1 MELKKE
7 LRKTLNNYLRGNV
20 IIKEKDMARDI
31 VEKKFFIESIVLLR
45 EIEDRRD
52 FMEEELGV
60 DMSIYEEKFLF
71 IIENLFRL
79 HFSNDQVALIQYFI
93 YEVPLLEDWNGK
105 LEIPNGKQ
113 SVVVALETPEDL
125 WSVVNSIKS
134 TKK

>member
-1 MELKKE
+1 MKKILRQVINNSLKVNVRITERAMAKE
-7 LRKTLNNYLRGNV
+7 V
-20 IIKEKDMARDI
+20 MD
-31 VEKKFFIESIVLLR
+31 KKLFVESILLLK

-79 HFSNDQVALIQYFI
+79 HFSNEQVALIQYYI
-93 YEVPLLEDWNGK
+93 YEVPQLEDWNGK

-113 SVVVALETPEDL
+113 SVIVALESPEDL

>member
-1 MELKKE
+1 MKKILREVINNSLKVNVRITERAMAKE
-7 LRKTLNNYLRGNV
+7 V
-20 IIKEKDMARDI
+20 MD
-31 VEKKFFIESIVLLR
+31 KKLFVESILLLK

>member
-1 MELKKE
+1 MDKK
-7 LRKTLNNYLRGNV
+7 LFV
-20 IIKEKDMARDI
+20 
-31 VEKKFFIESIVLLR
+31 ESILLLK

>member
-1 MELKKE
+1 MKKILRQVINNSLKVNVRITERAMAKE
-7 LRKTLNNYLRGNV
+7 V
-20 IIKEKDMARDI
+20 MD
-31 VEKKFFIESIVLLR
+31 KKLFVESILLLK

-79 HFSNDQVALIQYFI
+79 HFSNDQVALIQYYI
-93 YEVPLLEDWNGK
+93 YEVPQLEDWNGK
-105 LEIPNGKQ
+105 LEIPSGKQ